1 MKVRGFISVLALL
14 GCIGAYAAPKEHG
27 VSAKIA
33 YPVGKTEVN
42 QDYRS
47 NGKAVSTLDNVLGS
61 GASVSRI
68 EVISSSSPEGPYERN
83 VRLTQER
90 SKVMVDYMYR
100 VFPDLKEKITVNK
113 ITEAWDNLMRV
124 ENNQVAAELLEISE
138 KRL

>member
-47 NGKAVSTLDNVLGS
+47 NGKTVSTLDNVLGS
-61 GASVSRI
+61 GASVS
-68 EVISSSSPEGPYERN
+68 
-83 VRLTQER
+83 
-90 SKVMVDYMYR
+90 
-100 VFPDLKEKITVNK
+100 
-113 ITEAWDNLMRV
+113 
-124 ENNQVAAELLEISE
+124 
-138 KRL
+138 